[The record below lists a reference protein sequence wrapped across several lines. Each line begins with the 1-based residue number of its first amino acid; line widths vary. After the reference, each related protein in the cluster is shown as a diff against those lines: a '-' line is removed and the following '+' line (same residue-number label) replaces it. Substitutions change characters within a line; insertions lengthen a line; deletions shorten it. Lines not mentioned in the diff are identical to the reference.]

1 MKRPSTEFQRV
12 GARKT
17 YKKSTEYKTQANLR
31 RIKRAVTNVLELKEV
46 YPNAGAAALS
56 TSGLVTYMSAI
67 GQGSDINQ
75 RIGRAINYHSVVI
88 DVAIN
93 PNALNVSSAANGFW
107 AIVFDRQPNGALATF
122 GDIFDLANGLGDPAF
137 THRNT
142 IKYADRFIVLTRKD
156 FCVGIQYATDNGYQC
171 REYIHLASRLR
182 GEDVK
187 SKYQGTSAAITDA
200 ATGALLF
207 VSCLSNQA
215 TFNGGGSNPPLITWN
230 SKLRYT
236 DP

>member
-1 MKRPSTEFQRV
+1 MKRPSSEFQRP
-12 GARKT
+12 GAKKS

-31 RIKRAVTNVLELKEV
+31 RIKRAFTNVLELKEV
-46 YPNAGAAALS
+46 YPNAGAFALS
-56 TSGLVTYMSAI
+56 TSGGVTYMSGI
-67 GQGSDINQ
+67 PQGTEINQ
-75 RIGRAINYHSVVI
+75 RVGRTINYHSLVI
-88 DVAIN
+88 DVAVN
-93 PNALNVSSAANGFW
+93 PNSLSSAPPGNGFW
-107 AIVFDRQPNGALATF
+107 AVVLDRQPNGALATF

-137 THRNT
+137 AHRNT
-142 IKYADRFIVLTRKD
+142 IRYADRFVVLIRSD
-156 FCVGIQYATDNGYQC
+156 FASGQQTATFNGYQC

-187 SKYQGTSAAITDA
+187 SKYQGTSNAITDA

-207 VSCLSNQA
+207 VSCLSNQSA
-215 TFNGGGSNPPLITWN
+215 FNGNGANFPLMTWN